1 MKGREDLRLAGAMAG
16 LTVGEPHAK
25 WLREKKFDVL
35 CSDDSYHSI
44 DQSSCTNKFMN
55 LTLTEK
61 KNDKSIIIPV
71 SNSCLTD

>member
-1 MKGREDLRLAGAMAG
+1 MI
-16 LTVGEPHAK
+16 LTDNDNNSFVQNI
-25 WLREKKFDVL
+25 EKKFDVL
-35 CSDDSYHSI
+35 YSDDSYPSI

-61 KNDKSIIIPV
+61 KNDKSILIPV